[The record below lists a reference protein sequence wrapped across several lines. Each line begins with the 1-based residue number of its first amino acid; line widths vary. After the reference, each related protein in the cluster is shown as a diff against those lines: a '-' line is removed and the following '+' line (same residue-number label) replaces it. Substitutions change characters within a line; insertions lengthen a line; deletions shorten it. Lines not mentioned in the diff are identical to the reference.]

1 LELLDNPVR
10 GYAWGSRTAL
20 AGLQGRSAPTPGP
33 EAELWIGA
41 HPDSP
46 SAAGGTPL
54 TALIAAD
61 PAGVLGAGTVDRFG
75 PRLPFL
81 MKVLAAGEPLS
92 LQAHPT
98 TEQAEAGYD
107 AEEAAGKPADAFDRN
122 YRDRFH
128 KPELLVAVEPF
139 DALCGFA
146 DPAVTAVALSTLQ
159 VDGLAP
165 TIEALGRP
173 NPGAALR
180 DAVTGLMALSDTA
193 RKGVV
198 DEVVQ
203 AARDRGILPLAVEL
217 GDRYPGDIGVVVALL
232 LNRITLQ
239 PGEAVWMP
247 AGNLHAY
254 LRGTGVEIMAAS
266 DNVLRGGLTPKHV
279 DVPELLGVLR
289 FEVLDDPVTRPVE
302 LAPGV
307 DTWTTPVDDFVLHR
321 IRPSGDTLELPGD
334 GPRIVL
340 CLRGA
345 VTVDDGA
352 GAVALTGGQAAF
364 GTAGRVAT
372 VTGVGEVYQGSART

>member
-1 LELLDNPVR
+1 LELLDNPIR
-10 GYAWGSRTAL
+10 GYAWGSRTVLGA
-20 AGLQGRSAPTPGP
+20 LQGRPTPTPGP
-33 EAELWIGA
+33 EAELWMGA

-46 SAAGGTPL
+46 SVVGGTPL
-54 TALIAAD
+54 TALIDAD
-61 PAGVLGAGTVDRFG
+61 PAGVLGAATVRRFG
-75 PRLPFL
+75 ARLPFL
-81 MKVLAAGEPLS
+81 MKVLAADAPLS

-98 TEQAEAGYD
+98 MEQAEAGYD
-107 AEEAAGKPADAFDRN
+107 GEEAAGKPANASDRN

-146 DPAVTAVALSTLQ
+146 DPAVTAVTLSTLQ

-165 TIEALGRP
+165 TIEALGQPRAE
-173 NPGAALR
+173 AALR
-180 DAVTGLMALSDTA
+180 DAVTGLMALSDIA
-193 RKGVV
+193 RKGLVG
-198 DEVVQ
+198 EVVQ

-232 LNRITLQ
+232 LNHITLQ

-321 IRPSGDTLELPGD
+321 IRPSGDTVDLPGD

-345 VTVDDGA
+345 VTVDDGV

-364 GTAGRVAT
+364 APAGRAAT
-372 VTGVGEVYQGSART
+372 VTGTGEVYQGSARA

>member
-1 LELLDNPVR
+1 
-10 GYAWGSRTAL
+10 
-20 AGLQGRSAPTPGP
+20 
-33 EAELWIGA
+33 
-41 HPDSP
+41 
-46 SAAGGTPL
+46 
-54 TALIAAD
+54 
-61 PAGVLGAGTVDRFG
+61 
-75 PRLPFL
+75 
-81 MKVLAAGEPLS
+81 
-92 LQAHPT
+92 
-98 TEQAEAGYD
+98 
-107 AEEAAGKPADAFDRN
+107 
-122 YRDRFH
+122 
-128 KPELLVAVEPF
+128 
-139 DALCGFA
+139 
-146 DPAVTAVALSTLQ
+146 
-159 VDGLAP
+159 
-165 TIEALGRP
+165 
-173 NPGAALR
+173 
-180 DAVTGLMALSDTA
+180 
-193 RKGVV
+193 
-198 DEVVQ
+198 
-203 AARDRGILPLAVEL
+203 
-217 GDRYPGDIGVVVALL
+217 
-232 LNRITLQ
+232 
-239 PGEAVWMP
+239 VWMP